1 MNPRCSRGILGYW
14 KLLYF
19 YFSDFISEPI
29 FLFRF
34 KAVRVLARM
43 CPYAD
48 SYELSLH
55 VLYFVFQST
64 IIGLDNT
71 IFERIIVN
79 ILWKIYLD
87 LRMSRF
93 KAVRVLT
100 RMCPCADSYE
110 PSLLERNIRLLKIV
124 ILLFS
129 SVRFYFS
136 ANFLSRF
143 KAVRVL
149 ARMRPCA
156 DSHEPSLLERN
167 IRLLKIVIF
176 LFFSVRF
183 YFSAHFLSCFKAV
196 RFLTRMCP
204 CAGSYELSLHV
215 LYFVIQSTILCFLL

>member
-1 MNPRCSRGILGYW
+1 M
-14 KLLYF
+14 
-19 YFSDFISEPI
+19 
-29 FLFRF
+29 
-34 KAVRVLARM
+34 
-43 CPYAD
+43 
-48 SYELSLH
+48 
-55 VLYFVFQST
+55 
-64 IIGLDNT
+64 
-71 IFERIIVN
+71 
-79 ILWKIYLD
+79 
-87 LRMSRF
+87 
-93 KAVRVLT
+93 RVLT
-100 RMCPCADSYE
+100 RMCPCSDSYE

-124 ILLFS
+124 ILLFF

-136 ANFLSRF
+136 TNFLSRF

-149 ARMRPCA
+149 GRIRPCA

-183 YFSAHFLSCFKAV
+183 YFSVHFLSRFKAV